1 MPLGRAE
8 PRKAV
13 SPAGLSTLNEISTD
27 RSLVIIGNGGHASS
41 VADAAESAGFAI
53 RTLWPILRR
62 DDSFADLISRTA
74 SLDLEKTALALG
86 VGTNFAREAVHASIS
101 KAFPSARFP
110 SIVHKTA
117 WLSPSASIESGA
129 VMLAHAS
136 AGADARLSAGS
147 LLNTGASLD
156 HGSTLG
162 EFASLGPGART
173 GGNVTIGPRTMI
185 GLQAGILQGR
195 TVSEDS
201 VIGAQSLVLE
211 DIPSLS
217 VAIGSPCRVVRFRER
232 EERYY

>member
-8 PRKAV
+8 PRKTA
-13 SPAGLSTLNEISTD
+13 SPAGLSNLNEMSSD
-27 RSLVIIGNGGHASS
+27 RNLVVIGNGGHAAS
-41 VADAAESAGFAI
+41 VAEAAESAGFVVG
-53 RTLWPILRR
+53 TLWPISEEE
-62 DDSFADLISRTA
+62 DSFADIISRTA
-74 SLDLEKTALALG
+74 ALDLEKTALALG
-86 VGTNFAREAVHASIS
+86 VGTNFFRGAVHASIS
-101 KAFPSARFP
+101 EAFPTARFP

-136 AGADARLSAGS
+136 AGAKARLSAGS

-156 HGSTLG
+156 HDSALG

-195 TVSEDS
+195 TVGEDS
-201 VIGAQSLVLE
+201 VVGAQSLVLE
-211 DIPSLS
+211 DIPPLS
-217 VAIGSPCRVVRFRER
+217 VAVGSPSRVIRSRER
-232 EERYY
+232 EEQYY